1 MNWERIYRII
11 ETEGMTKSERKV
23 SAVIHNAQ
31 CFLNVRE
38 EFGTFSDYLW
48 GFTNGKIILYMGHQK
63 GGHPYKEK
71 CACAQRNKR
80 LYISKSILEKCQKSY
95 ENIPSEKITIGTK
108 TCRLNKI
115 VPSEWKYSHSSGNI
129 VIRVKDCLPSEKVQS
144 DDPSESI

>member
-11 ETEGMTKSERKV
+11 ETEGMIKSERKV

-115 VPSEWKYSHSSGNI
+115 VPSEWKYSH
-129 VIRVKDCLPSEKVQS
+129 PSE
-144 DDPSESI
+144 